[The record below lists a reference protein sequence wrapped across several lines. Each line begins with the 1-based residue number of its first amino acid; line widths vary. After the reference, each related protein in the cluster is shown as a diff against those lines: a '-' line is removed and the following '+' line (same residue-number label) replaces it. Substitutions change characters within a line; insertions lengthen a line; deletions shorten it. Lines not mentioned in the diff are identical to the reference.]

1 MSDEIVRMLVL
12 ARLERVQ
19 KRAGYWM
26 ARCPGHQDDKQ
37 SLSVAVGTDQPV
49 VLKCFAGCQ
58 AEDILKALNL
68 TWEQISNPRERRA
81 ERIWTPRGDAVA
93 VYDYVDEQGEL
104 LYQVCRTADK
114 EFPVR
119 VPDRSRASGYRW
131 SLAGVRRV
139 LYRLPKV
146 IEGVK
151 DGEIIYITEGE
162 KDVHAL
168 EKAGA
173 VATCPPGG
181 SNESVWLKEFTPF
194 FDGACVRIVADK
206 DKPGWAHA
214 HRVFDSLKPVAAA
227 AEIIEALSGKDAAD
241 HLAAGHDLSDFLMTK
256 QSGRDD
262 PPILAPDLYEF
273 IGQEEP
279 PIRWLIRDILERG
292 DRLIWTGREGLG
304 KSTIGR
310 QLAAAAA
317 AGIHPFDNTIHQP
330 VRVLCVDLENP
341 LRKSISEWRNLERVA
356 RRKGRPVAERQL
368 HIIRRPEGIDLVRGN
383 DAEWL
388 AERVAA
394 HRPDLLIIGPLYKCH
409 ATDTNE
415 ETAARAITSVLDS
428 IRLQSDIGLIVE
440 AHVPHSDTNLDLVRP
455 VGSSLFMR
463 WPDFGY
469 GIRPD
474 VINGKV
480 TEKIVRVRSWRGPR
494 DDRKWP
500 RRLKWGVRGTD
511 WPWIP
516 EDDAPG
522 PPPPGDQWTPSS
534 VVD

>member
-1 MSDEIVRMLVL
+1 MSDDMLKMLVL
-12 ARLERVQ
+12 AKLERVQ

-26 ARCPGHQDDKQ
+26 ARCPAHEDDKA
-37 SLSVAVGTDQPV
+37 SLSVAAGTDQPV

-58 AEDILKALNL
+58 VEDILKAIGL
-68 TWEQISNPRERRA
+68 TWEMLCNPRERRA
-81 ERIWTPRGDAVA
+81 EKIWTPRGDAVA
-93 VYDYVDEQGEL
+93 VYDYTDEQGEL

-114 EFPVR
+114 EFPAR
-119 VPDRSRASGYRW
+119 VPDRSRSSGYRW

-146 IEGVK
+146 IEGIA

-168 EKAGA
+168 ERAGA

-194 FDGACVRIVADK
+194 FEGACVRIVADK

-227 AEIIEALSGKDAAD
+227 VEIVEALSGKDAAD
-241 HLAAGHDLSDFLMTK
+241 HIAAGHDLSDFLMTK

-262 PPILAPDLYEF
+262 PPVLATDIYEF
-273 IGQEEP
+273 TGQEEP
-279 PIRWLIRDILERG
+279 PIRWLIRGILERG

-304 KSTIGR
+304 KSTVGR

-317 AGIHPFDNTIHQP
+317 AGIHPFENTIHDQI
-330 VRVLCVDLENP
+330 RVLCIDLENP
-341 LRKSISEWRNLERVA
+341 LRKSISEWRNLEQVA
-356 RRKGRPVAERQL
+356 RRKGRPIPEKAL
-368 HIIRRPEGIDLVRGN
+368 YIIRRPEGIDLLRDE

-388 AERVAA
+388 AERMTA
-394 HRPDLLIIGPLYKCH
+394 HRPDLLVIGPLYKLH
-409 ATDTNE
+409 RTDAGE
-415 ETAARAITSVLDS
+415 ETAARAITSVLDD
-428 IRLQSDIGLIVE
+428 IRVKADCGLIVE
-440 AHVPHSDTNLDLVRP
+440 AHSPHGGDVRP

-463 WPDFGY
+463 WPEFGY
-469 GIRPD
+469 GIKRD
-474 VINGKV
+474 DDEES
-480 TEKIVRVRSWRGPR
+480 TRRTVRVVAWRGPR
-494 DDRKWP
+494 DERNWP